1 MFQCPLLISFR
12 YFKTESRLAVSFWC
26 NLIPMYFFK
35 VISFHLEMSY
45 VIIQCLSTVTLVN
58 ICSDLVCLQSQW
70 FSANILWK
78 FKGNGVE
85 EAPIFSKLQVFENI
99 HEGFS
104 FSLVTLKTQFCN
116 NVRLQIFSL
125 VESSCIEIRTLL
137 DATLQKLLLQVSFL
151 GFFVKYLDYF
161 L

>member
-1 MFQCPLLISFR
+1 M
-12 YFKTESRLAVSFWC
+12 
-26 NLIPMYFFK
+26 K
-35 VISFHLEMSY
+35 VYRKWS
-45 VIIQCLSTVTLVN
+45 
-58 ICSDLVCLQSQW
+58 
-70 FSANILWK
+70 
-78 FKGNGVE
+78 E

-151 GFFVKYLDYF
+151 GFFVKYFDYF